1 MPQRGQID
9 RRLMLSSFMG
19 LHPFSAVPTGFQ
31 ELVNGESEEPV
42 ALAADAQV
50 AAGGNAVGSF
60 LSHDVHESPPA
71 PELAGADA
79 FDIQRHLG
87 FVVEAGVPFV
97 AVQCQLILV
106 GDLSATMSSDEF
118 KIGKKIPL
126 LVMRR
131 GIKYDIQKL
140 GSQLFNNI
148 A

>member
-1 MPQRGQID
+1 
-9 RRLMLSSFMG
+9 MG

-106 GDLSATMSSDEF
+106 GDLFATLSSDEF
-118 KIGKKIPL
+118 KKTAAAKKNLCGCRSNWRLEAKKSPVVPGK
-126 LVMRR
+126 
-131 GIKYDIQKL
+131 
-140 GSQLFNNI
+140 
-148 A
+148 